1 MIAEINCDDA
11 EELVLDYQIEG
22 VPTFIVLDKN
32 LNPLK
37 SNSSFY
43 TGLMGY
49 LPEKIKN
56 LFKREGES

>member
-1 MIAEINCDDA
+1 MIAEINCDEA

-43 TGLMGY
+43 LGLMGY
-49 LPEKIKN
+49 LP
-56 LFKREGES
+56 